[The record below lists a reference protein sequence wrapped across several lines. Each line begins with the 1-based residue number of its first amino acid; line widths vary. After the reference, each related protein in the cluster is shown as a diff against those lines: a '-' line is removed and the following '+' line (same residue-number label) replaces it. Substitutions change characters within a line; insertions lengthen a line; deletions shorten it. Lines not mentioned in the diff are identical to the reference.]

1 MKKLPSFVYDIL
13 LVVVGICLG
22 AILMYN
28 HDHPPAYPGPGDW
41 NGDGVL
47 SIEDLYT
54 AVDDLING
62 TDYPEYV
69 IG

>member
-1 MKKLPSFVYDIL
+1 MKNIQAIVCDIL
-13 LVVVGICLG
+13 LVVAGIILG
-22 AILMYN
+22 AAIMYIR
-28 HDHPPAYPGPGDW
+28 DHPPAYPGLGDW

-54 AVDDLING
+54 AVDKIING
-62 TDYPEYV
+62 AEYPEYV